1 VVQFGGATRCIN
13 WWWFRIIRRTIIMDK
28 IRKLIY
34 DVKTDIDSNTSKY
47 IIILGVLFLI
57 SIIL

>member
-1 VVQFGGATRCIN
+1 
-13 WWWFRIIRRTIIMDK
+13 MDK

-34 DVKTDIDSNTSKY
+34 DLKTDIDNNTSKY

>member
-1 VVQFGGATRCIN
+1 MNKIN
-13 WWWFRIIRRTIIMDK
+13 K
-28 IRKLIY
+28 IIY
-34 DVKTDIDSNTSKY
+34 DLKTDIDNNTSKY